1 MKIALLFFLELTILS
16 SNPKKIVSQEYMS
29 MVDDL
34 ETFNSY
40 PWGTVSSGITIEQLW
55 SKDFRAKYDHF
66 LEHQCQTGKEKQET
80 YTLYGFP
87 FGFMVSKI

>member
-1 MKIALLFFLELTILS
+1 MKIALLYFLESTILS

-40 PWGTVSSGITIEQLW
+40 PWGTVSYGITIEQLR
-55 SKDFRAKYDHF
+55 SNDFRAKYNHF
-66 LEHQCQTGKEKQET
+66 LEHQQ
-80 YTLYGFP
+80 
-87 FGFMVSKI
+87 